1 MREEGVLE
9 MVEFKVYFEGRCSWS
24 KMGEKEI
31 KDNTKIFGR
40 SYWKNELS
48 LIKVGDVAE
57 VADIKNNKR
66 NSFRR

>member
-1 MREEGVLE
+1 MSWKWSNSRYTL
-9 MVEFKVYFEGRCSWS
+9 KVDAHDP

-66 NSFRR
+66 NSF